1 MCIFFPYFI
10 SDCWAVCRQRIHSSL
25 VPFSCFF
32 VLTSG
37 SSAYFF
43 AAFSG
48 SPYIPWQDLQS
59 CSCYYIVS
67 DICSCLWGG
76 NASYVQAFIFLLPA
90 HRLSDWS
97 LHFDNQVIPQ
107 AICTRYGLAVG
118 ASFVW
123 LVRIVM
129 FIAYPIAYPIGKVN
143 QQSHITQYKSFNSY
157 SIKILWNLSSGL
169 DFEFQWIR
177 LLLCAVG
184 SLMPLLMD
192 KVMKWY
198 FAYTIPI
205 RRFW

>member
-1 MCIFFPYFI
+1 MSVSLLAPLVYLVSSALWIFNFNICKLFPTSCVVLSPSLVGTCPFFPRTSFLN
-10 SDCWAVCRQRIHSSL
+10 CWAVCRQRIHSSL
-25 VPFSCFF
+25 VFF
-32 VLTSG
+32 VLISG

-48 SPYIPWQDLQS
+48 SPYIPWQDFQS
-59 CSCYYIVS
+59 CSCNYIVS

-97 LHFDNQVIPQ
+97 SHFDNQVIPQ

-143 QQSHITQYKSFNSY
+143 QQSHFTQYPLKL
-157 SIKILWNLSSGL
+157 I
-169 DFEFQWIR
+169 QW
-177 LLLCAVG
+177 
-184 SLMPLLMD
+184 P
-192 KVMKWY
+192 
-198 FAYTIPI
+198 
-205 RRFW
+205 RFWIPMN